1 MRCCVPVTNGAFIS
15 RDDYSEDKLPMHPCF
30 QLVANSEQVLTTY
43 TSRRL
48 LTLEKLQ
55 EPKVQNYTNLR
66 FISIYFVSLFK
77 CQTVSY
83 QA

>member
-1 MRCCVPVTNGAFIS
+1 MTCFVSVTNVAFVS

-30 QLVANSEQVLTTY
+30 QLVANSEQILTTY

-55 EPKVQNYTNLR
+55 EPQVQYL
-66 FISIYFVSLFK
+66 IS
-77 CQTVSY
+77 
-83 QA
+83 

>member
-1 MRCCVPVTNGAFIS
+1 MRCCVPVTNGAFVS
-15 RDDYSEDKLPMHPCF
+15 RDDYSEEKLPMHPCF

-55 EPKVQNYTNLR
+55 EPKVQYSL
-66 FISIYFVSLFK
+66 ISDLYSLF
-77 CQTVSY
+77 CLFV
-83 QA
+83 